1 VDLRPDADAE
11 RGFSKKLI
19 ETMKENPAFVLLLI
33 FSVTA
38 FSRTVLAQCEKAGTT
53 ADTTRCMSNEYEKA
67 DAELNRI
74 YKLAFK
80 ALDEKEAENLKKAQ
94 RAWIIYRDAQ
104 CDAEYAKWGGDSG
117 GPAAHMGCLARLAR
131 LRTREL
137 HKTYAFR

>member
-1 VDLRPDADAE
+1 M
-11 RGFSKKLI
+11 KK
-19 ETMKENPAFVLLLI
+19 NPAFVLLLI

-38 FSRTVLAQCEKAGTT
+38 FSRTILAQCEKAGTT
-53 ADTTRCMSNEYEKA
+53 ADTSRCMSNEYEKA

-80 ALDEKEAENLKKAQ
+80 GLDEKEAENLKKAQ

-104 CDAEYAKWGGDSG
+104 CDAEYAKCGGGSG
-117 GPAAHMGCLARLAR
+117 GPAAHMGCLARLTR